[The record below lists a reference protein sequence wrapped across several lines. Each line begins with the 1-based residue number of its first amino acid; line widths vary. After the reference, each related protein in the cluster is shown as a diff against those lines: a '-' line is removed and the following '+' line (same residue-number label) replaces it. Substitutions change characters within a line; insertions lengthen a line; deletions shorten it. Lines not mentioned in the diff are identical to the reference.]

1 MLDSFDMTAIPDL
14 PEIRERYL
22 ALREAVAAAEERAGR
37 VPGSVAIELAAKYQT
52 PERVAAALEAGAT
65 LLGHNIIQQLTAS
78 ESALAEMAR
87 PETARSEMAQ
97 SELTPAKR
105 ATAGG
110 GTLRHRTH
118 VIGHVQSNKA
128 AKAIAF
134 AQCIE
139 TLDSFELAGR
149 LNRLQGGRREAA
161 GTADPGPFDVFLQI
175 NSSGAPRQ
183 FGVAPEAAPE
193 LAGRIAK
200 LENLRLA
207 GLMTIGAHTAD
218 VREIARSF
226 QVVRELRDSLVA
238 AGLRSV
244 ADLSMGMTGDMEIAI
259 AEGSTIVRVGTAVF
273 GPRPRA

>member
-37 VPGSVAIELAAKYQT
+37 APGSVTIELAAKYQA

-78 ESALAEMAR
+78 ESALAEMAQS
-87 PETARSEMAQ
+87 ETARSA
-97 SELTPAKR
+97 LTPAER
-105 ATAGG
+105 ATPGA

-139 TLDSFELAGR
+139 TLDSFELAER

-161 GTADPGPFDVFLQI
+161 GTADPGPFDVFLQV
-175 NSSGAPRQ
+175 NSSGAPQQ

-193 LAGRIAK
+193 LAGRIAE

-207 GLMTIGAHTAD
+207 GLMTIGTHTAD